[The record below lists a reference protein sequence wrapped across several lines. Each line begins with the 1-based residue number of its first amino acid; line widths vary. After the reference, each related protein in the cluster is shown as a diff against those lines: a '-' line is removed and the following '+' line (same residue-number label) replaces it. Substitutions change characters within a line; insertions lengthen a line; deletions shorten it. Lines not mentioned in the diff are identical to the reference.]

1 MSIVWVHRFIML
13 IPRVICM
20 FRLCQPG
27 LSVTIKRLINLLQTL
42 DMIIWALQI
51 GLALISISELS
62 MKVPTVPSIN

>member
-1 MSIVWVHRFIML
+1 MHRFIML
-13 IPRVICM
+13 IRWVICM

-42 DMIIWALQI
+42 DMIICALQM
-51 GLALISISELS
+51 GLALISISGLS